1 MQTAALTL
9 FPNAQPVGRPDPDAT
24 AIRHHAG
31 VEYFQ
36 IGTREIVNRV
46 SGGPM
51 PFTRTINPYR
61 GCEFG
66 CAFCY
71 ARYTHGFFDL
81 DRWQDFER
89 KIYVKRNAAESLRRT
104 LRKSDL
110 SGQTIAIGTVTDPYQ
125 PAERH
130 YGITRSILETFDSAS
145 GLDISITTRSP
156 LILRDLELLARLDAR
171 NTVTVNVSIS
181 TLDPAT
187 ARRIEPRAPDPQA
200 RLRTVRALAAQSIA
214 TQIFCMPIMPGIN
227 SSESQLRPIFE
238 AAVEYEAQDV
248 VGSPLFLRAAARK
261 RFWPWLEQEYPQLV
275 ARYQALYGSHDHL
288 GGGRKARLMAPFEA
302 LRLAYGFP
310 RRIAGR
316 G

>member
-9 FPNAQPVGRPDPDAT
+9 FPDAKPVGRPDPDAA
-24 AIRHHAG
+24 AIRHNAG

-36 IGTREIVNRV
+36 IDTREILNR
-46 SGGPM
+46 SGGGPL
-51 PFTRTINPYR
+51 PFARTINPYR

-110 SGQTIAIGTVTDPYQ
+110 SGQPIAIGTVTDPYQ
-125 PAERH
+125 PAEKH
-130 YGITRSILETFDSAS
+130 YGVTRSILETFEKAS

-171 NTVTVNVSIS
+171 NTVTVNVSVS
-181 TLDPAT
+181 SLDAVT
-187 ARRIEPRAPDPQA
+187 ARRIEPRAPEPEA
-200 RLRTVRALAAQSIA
+200 RLRTVRALAAESIA

-227 SSESQLRPIFE
+227 STETQLRPIFE
-238 AAVEYEAQDV
+238 AAVEHEAQDV
-248 VGSPLFLRAAARK
+248 VGAPLFLRAAARK
-261 RFWPWLEQEYPQLV
+261 RFWPWLEQEFPKLV
-275 ARYQALYGSHDHL
+275 HRYQALYGSHDYL
-288 GGGRKARLMAPFEA
+288 GGSQKERLMAPFEA

>member
-9 FPNAQPVGRPDPDAT
+9 FPDPKPAGRPDPDA
-24 AIRHHAG
+24 AALRSHAG

-36 IGTREIVNRV
+36 IDTREILNR
-46 SGGPM
+46 SGGGPL

-89 KIYVKRNAAESLRRT
+89 KIFVKRNAAESLRRA
-104 LRKSDL
+104 LRRSDL
-110 SGQTIAIGTVTDPYQ
+110 SGQPIAIGTVTDPYQ

-130 YGITRSILETFDSAS
+130 YGVTRSILETLESAS

-156 LILRDLELLARLDAR
+156 LILRDLELLTRIDVR

-181 TLDPAT
+181 TLDPST
-187 ARRIEPRAPDPQA
+187 ARRIEPRAPEPES
-200 RLRTVRALAAQSIA
+200 RLRTVRALAAESIA

-227 SSESQLRPIFE
+227 SSETRLRPIFE
-238 AAVEYEAQDV
+238 AAVEHEAQDV
-248 VGSPLFLRAAARK
+248 VGAPLFLRPAARK

-275 ARYQALYGSHDHL
+275 DRYRALYCAGDYL
-288 GGGRKARLMAPFEA
+288 GGRQKERLMAPFEA

-310 RRIAGR
+310 RYAAGR
-316 G
+316 A